1 VCDKLGKRWKE
12 TIAVYFKVPTYFLYG
27 VTENNNEK
35 SVRITGHRTENLT
48 PELSNARQKC

>member
-1 VCDKLGKRWKE
+1 MCDKLGKRWKE